1 MNIKPENSEI
11 RTQHYMDAEGQSD
24 LKPKEKEIEDYLN
37 SRGFKS
43 DGKISIDFDDFQ
55 STWRW
60 YTKIKELK
68 MSTFKEY
75 LEKTNLKEVV
85 NENQDENGVQF
96 KIELERLILKA
107 IDSGVE
113 DSKIGD
119 IIKDSL
125 EYYVDNQ
132 ELSDEALFWK

>member
-43 DGKISIDFDDFQ
+43 DGKITIDFDDFQ

-75 LEKTNLKEVV
+75 LEKTNNKEAINESDELNLEELESDFFGILGQFLSDEQLEYNKKEELAKELIDAVHSWV
-85 NENQDENGVQF
+85 NENH
-96 KIELERLILKA
+96 LI
-107 IDSGVE
+107 
-113 DSKIGD
+113 
-119 IIKDSL
+119 
-125 EYYVDNQ
+125 
-132 ELSDEALFWK
+132 

>member
-1 MNIKPENSEI
+1 
-11 RTQHYMDAEGQSD
+11 
-24 LKPKEKEIEDYLN
+24 
-37 SRGFKS
+37 
-43 DGKISIDFDDFQ
+43 
-55 STWRW
+55 
-60 YTKIKELK
+60 

-75 LEKTNLKEVV
+75 LEKTTKENQSLKNTKIEGGDELV
-85 NENQDENGVQF
+85 NENEDPNGIQF

>member
-1 MNIKPENSEI
+1 
-11 RTQHYMDAEGQSD
+11 
-24 LKPKEKEIEDYLN
+24 
-37 SRGFKS
+37 
-43 DGKISIDFDDFQ
+43 
-55 STWRW
+55 
-60 YTKIKELK
+60 

-75 LEKTNLKEVV
+75 LEKSAVQAKKEADTKLKTGKMKPKVAKPTKENQSVKNTKIAGGDEVV
-85 NENQDENGVQF
+85 NENEDPNGIQF